1 MKVAVIGPGALG
13 CYFTCRLARAGLQTC
28 LVDYR
33 VDRAGRLQQSGITV
47 ETPEGTLTEHPHV
60 HQTTPPGQD
69 LVIVLVKSYSTTGLV
84 LPRGVPVLTLQNGL
98 GNVEK
103 LCGTVGAENVLVG
116 TTTEAC
122 TLLEEGRVRHVGVG
136 ATRVGNWTSCPMG
149 PAVEALR
156 TAGLAVETSQS
167 PAQMLW
173 EKTAIAAGIAPLTAL
188 LNVANGRL
196 VEMTEVRQLLRDL
209 VVEATKVAAMEGHR
223 FDRSLVEWAEE
234 VCRQT
239 AENTSSMLQDVRA
252 GKRTEIDAI
261 SGEIVRRA
269 QLTAVPVPRTRMV
282 WQLVRGLEQR

>member
-1 MKVAVIGPGALG
+1 M
-13 CYFTCRLARAGLQTC
+13 
-28 LVDYR
+28 VDYR
-33 VDRAGRLQQSGITV
+33 VDRAGRLQQSGIAV
-47 ETPEGTLTEHPHV
+47 ESAEGTLSVHPRI

-69 LVIVLVKSYSTTGLV
+69 LVIVLVKSYSTSGLV

-103 LCGTVGAENVLVG
+103 LCDLVGPENVLVG
-116 TTTEAC
+116 ATTEAC
-122 TLLEEGRVRHVGVG
+122 TLLDEGRVRHMGAGTTCVGS
-136 ATRVGNWTSCPMG
+136 WTTCPLE

-156 TAGLAVETSQS
+156 KAGLSAEASQA
-167 PAQMLW
+167 PAKLLW
-173 EKTAIAAGIAPLTAL
+173 EKAAIVAGIAPLTAL
-188 LNVANGRL
+188 LGVTNGRL

-209 VVEATKVAAMEGHR
+209 VVEAAKVATMEGHR

-239 AENTSSMLQDVRA
+239 AGNTSSMLQDVRG
-252 GKRTEIDAI
+252 GKRTEIDAV

-269 QLTAVPVPRTRMV
+269 QLTGVPVPRTRMV